1 MFSLIFLK
9 CVPTPER
16 LRATL
21 RLSPTSSIAMEYGAW
36 WSEVERKAV
45 VSLRRELL
53 RHDFKYRLQEAQYEL
68 VRRRDVLRGQ
78 GIGPGDPRY
87 PDIFDVVGDDT
98 IRYGSR

>member
-1 MFSLIFLK
+1 MFSLILLK

-21 RLSPTSSIAMEYGAW
+21 RLSPTSSLGMEYGAW

-45 VSLRRELL
+45 VYLRKELV
-53 RHDFKYRLQEAQYEL
+53 RHDFKYRLQEAQFEL
-68 VRRRDVLRGQ
+68 VRRREALHEQ
-78 GIGPGDPRY
+78 GIGPGDPCY

-98 IRYGSR
+98 IRYGNR